1 MNSGN
6 LSGTGEQLIAAA
18 YVFGVAG
25 LVFATLPFLFM
36 VLRALMKGG
45 ENNTSSVDIL
55 GVVAFAFVVHFCS
68 CIFFLMLVKIIDLQN
83 LTYGSNYLQ
92 DKVFP
97 LFWTEGKDA
106 VLAAA
111 GAGNSSIAEGSY
123 SILYIVQTIRY
134 WSFVLMP
141 IFVLFLGL
149 SYGIYQQKKDTF
161 KQSGDYASTLVW
173 TIGSTILASFL
184 FILWAKIASFALFI
198 PNGEDILT
206 KINNSYN
213 QIFNSVSGGKN

>member
-1 MNSGN
+1 MNSSS
-6 LSGTGEQLIAAA
+6 LSTTGEQLIASAF
-18 YVFGVAG
+18 VFGCSA

-36 VLRALMKGG
+36 VLRALMKSG
-45 ENNTSSVDIL
+45 ENNTSSVDII
-55 GVVAFAFVVHFCS
+55 GMVAFAFLVHFAS
-68 CIFFLMLVKIIDLQN
+68 CVFFLMLIKIIDLQN
-83 LTYGSNYLQ
+83 LTYGANYLQ

-111 GAGNSSIAEGSY
+111 GAKNSSVAQGSY

-141 IFVLFLGL
+141 IIVLFLGI
-149 SYGIYQQKKDTF
+149 SYGAYQMKKDTF

-173 TIGSTILASFL
+173 TIGSTVIAAFL

-198 PNGEDILT
+198 PDGDIIS
-206 KINNSYN
+206 KINEAYQQILNSN
-213 QIFNSVSGGKN
+213 